1 MLINLVVKDIMLVK
15 KYFSILLVFAAIA
28 PIYLS
33 TQLKLNDGGLIGFLL
48 TVVFMEH
55 ILFGTISKFEDQYK
69 GATLLCATPYTRSA
83 FVKAKY
89 LFLLVV
95 FFCASI
101 IRMITSI
108 IIPSGIENL
117 NINALGITF
126 LVVSTLFGILLPFQF
141 KFGFDKTRMI
151 SFIVVFLT
159 PFVAPTLIKEIQLS
173 HLNFTLPLPF
183 PSIIMAWIPCLIS
196 IVISI
201 ISMIISLKIYAKK
214 DL

>member
-1 MLINLVVKDIMLVK
+1 MLINLVVKDILLVK
-15 KYFSILLVFAAIA
+15 RYFFILLVFAAIA

-33 TQLKLNDGGLIGFLL
+33 TQLHLNDGGLIGFLL

-95 FFCASI
+95 FLCASI
-101 IRMITSI
+101 IRMIISI

-117 NINALGITF
+117 SINALGITF
-126 LVVSTLFGILLPFQF
+126 LVVSILFGILLPFQF
-141 KFGFDKTRMI
+141 KFGFDKTKMI

-183 PSIIMAWIPCLIS
+183 PSIIMAWMPCLIS